1 MTAAILPLFGGILFL
16 GQAVIGLFFFRFWL
30 TSRDRLF
37 AMFAVAFWL
46 LAIQRLTLA
55 LTQTFFEDQAV
66 FYLLRLLAF
75 VVILVAII
83 DKNRR

>member
-1 MTAAILPLFGGILFL
+1 MMDVLSGILVAL
-16 GQAVIGLFFFRFWL
+16 DGVAGLFFFRFWA

-37 AMFAVAFWL
+37 ALFGVAFWIL
-46 LAIQRLTLA
+46 GIQRLLLA
-55 LTQTFFEDQAV
+55 LTREVVEDQAV

-75 VVILVAII
+75 VIIIFAIV

>member
-1 MTAAILPLFGGILFL
+1 VTAAILPLFGGILFT

-37 AMFAVAFWL
+37 ALFAVAFWL
-46 LAIQRLTLA
+46 LAIQRLLLA
-55 LTQTFFEDQAV
+55 VTQTFFEDQAV